1 MITIRDVARQ
11 AGVSVAT
18 VSRVLNN
25 STLVSADTREA
36 VMKAVSELDYRPN
49 ANAQALATQV
59 SDTIG
64 VVVMDVSDAFFGA
77 LVKAVDL
84 VAQQHQK
91 YVLIGNSYHEA
102 EKERHAIEVLI
113 RQRCNALIVHSKALS
128 DDELA
133 QFMDNI
139 PGMVLINRVVPGYA
153 HRCVCLD
160 NLSGARMATRMLLNN
175 GHQRIGYLSSSHG
188 IEDDAM
194 RKAGWMS
201 ALKEQ
206 DIIPPESWIG
216 TGTPDMPGGEA
227 AMVELLGRNLQLTAV
242 FAYNDN
248 MAADNAV
255 DHGSRKTDVLFYPP
269 GEFWRTFFCH
279 SQHRVF
285 HHMTI
290 VGNIVAG
297 EHGKRCKAALT
308 AAFQCFDEN
317 TRCGNE
323 IGFGGGSL
331 NTLNDI
337 DISGLDPRLK
347 DCVIRVACDVTNPLV
362 GDNGASRIFGPQKGA
377 SEAMIVELDNNL
389 SHYAEVIKKALHVDV
404 KDVPGA
410 GAAGGMGAALMAFLG
425 AELKSGIE
433 IVTTALNLEE
443 HIHDCTLVITG
454 EGRIDSQSIHGKVPI
469 GVANVAKKYHK
480 PVIGIAGSLT
490 DDVGVVHQHGID
502 AVFSVLTSIG
512 TLDEAFRGAYD
523 NICRA
528 SRNIAATL
536 AIGMRNAG

>member
-188 IEDDAM
+188 IEDDAHRGRIRRDIRLAYSLRDALPPVEDDPAVPAGHPQ
-194 RKAGWMS
+194 RKMDGG
-201 ALKEQ
+201 
-206 DIIPPESWIG
+206 DFRGHRIPY
-216 TGTPDMPGGEA
+216 
-227 AMVELLGRNLQLTAV
+227 RN
-242 FAYNDN
+242 DG
-248 MAADNAV
+248 
-255 DHGSRKTDVLFYPP
+255 H
-269 GEFWRTFFCH
+269 
-279 SQHRVF
+279 
-285 HHMTI
+285 
-290 VGNIVAG
+290 
-297 EHGKRCKAALT
+297 EHGRSTLRAPRRHADRIPAHAA
-308 AAFQCFDEN
+308 
-317 TRCGNE
+317 
-323 IGFGGGSL
+323 
-331 NTLNDI
+331 
-337 DISGLDPRLK
+337 
-347 DCVIRVACDVTNPLV
+347 VAQ
-362 GDNGASRIFGPQKGA
+362 AR
-377 SEAMIVELDNNL
+377 
-389 SHYAEVIKKALHVDV
+389 
-404 KDVPGA
+404 
-410 GAAGGMGAALMAFLG
+410 
-425 AELKSGIE
+425 
-433 IVTTALNLEE
+433 
-443 HIHDCTLVITG
+443 
-454 EGRIDSQSIHGKVPI
+454 QSV
-469 GVANVAKKYHK
+469 
-480 PVIGIAGSLT
+480 
-490 DDVGVVHQHGID
+490 
-502 AVFSVLTSIG
+502 
-512 TLDEAFRGAYD
+512 
-523 NICRA
+523 
-528 SRNIAATL
+528 
-536 AIGMRNAG
+536 